1 VTDLDVA
8 PEVRSAIDAGRPA
21 VALESTVIAHGLPWP
36 ENLTLAR
43 RLEAVVREH
52 GAVAATIAVLG
63 GRMRV
68 GLDDAELEHLAR
80 SPQVRKL
87 TVRDIPVAI
96 AEGADGATTVSAT
109 MRIAHAGG
117 IRVFATGGIGGV
129 HRGDHTD
136 VSADLPELARTP
148 MVVVCAG
155 AKAILDLPATLEWLE
170 TNGVIVIGWGTSE
183 FPAFFT
189 RTSGLPLETRADS
202 EGEVAAVARAAWR
215 NGMESAV
222 LVTVPAPEAFALPA
236 ERMEAA
242 ITRALARAEA
252 ERVRGKATTPFLLRH
267 VAEYT
272 GGESVAA
279 NLALL
284 ERNASVAARVAVVLA
299 GDRPG

>member
-1 VTDLDVA
+1 MDLDVA
-8 PEVRSAIDAGRPA
+8 AGLRGASDAV

-36 ENLTLAR
+36 ENLKLAR
-43 RLEAVVREH
+43 RLEAVVREA
-52 GAVAATIAVLG
+52 GAIPATVAVLG

-68 GLDDAELEHLAR
+68 GLEDAELEHLAR
-80 SPQVRKL
+80 SSSVRKL
-87 TVRDIPVAI
+87 TLRDIPIAI
-96 AEGADGATTVSAT
+96 ADGADGATTVSAT
-109 MRIAHAGG
+109 MRIAHAAG

-148 MVVVCAG
+148 MIVVCAG

-170 TNGVIVIGWGTSE
+170 THGVIVLGWGTNE

-189 RTSGLPLETRADS
+189 RRSGLPLDVRADT
-202 EGEVAAVARAAWR
+202 EAGVGAVARAAWR
-215 NGMESAV
+215 NGIESAV
-222 LVTVPAPEAFALPA
+222 LVTVPAPEGVAMPA

-242 ITRALARAEA
+242 IVKALERAEA
-252 ERVRGKATTPFLLRH
+252 EGVRGKATTPFLLRK

-284 ERNASVAARVAVVLA
+284 EQNARIAARIAKALSA
-299 GDRPG
+299 SDT